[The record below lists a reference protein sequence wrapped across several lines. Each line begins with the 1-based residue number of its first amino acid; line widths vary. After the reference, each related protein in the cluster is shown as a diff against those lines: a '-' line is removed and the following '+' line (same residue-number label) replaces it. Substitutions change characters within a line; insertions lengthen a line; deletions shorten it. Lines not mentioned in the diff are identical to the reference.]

1 MRLIFFL
8 CIVLLATPIFGKQ
21 IQVDWEYSEVL
32 RDGGF
37 RLYHQIPGDTIWTLV
52 QDISGGD
59 LRTWTGEIV
68 LTTGQNL
75 FVLTAY
81 NSVNESSYSAQYPL
95 DYVNDFNKP
104 IIFEVNF
111 R

>member
-8 CIVLLATPIFGKQ
+8 CISLLATPIFGKQ

-32 RDGGF
+32 VDGGF
-37 RLYHQIPGDTIWTLV
+37 RLYHQLPGNTEWTLI
-52 QDISGGD
+52 QDISGGE
-59 LRTWTGEIV
+59 LRTWTGEVI

-81 NSVNESSYSAQYPL
+81 DSTNESPYSAQYPL
-95 DYVNDFNKP
+95 DYIRIFNKP
-104 IIFEVNF
+104 IIFEVDF
-111 R
+111 Q